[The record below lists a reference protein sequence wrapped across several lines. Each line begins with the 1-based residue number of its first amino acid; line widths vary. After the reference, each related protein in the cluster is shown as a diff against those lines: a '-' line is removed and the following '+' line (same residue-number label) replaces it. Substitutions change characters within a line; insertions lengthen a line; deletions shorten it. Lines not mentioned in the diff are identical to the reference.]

1 MRSKTAYLV
10 VMMVMMGCFA
20 VVRLNP
26 TGLLLHPGNIAVTA
40 ALLIGAVAVALKR
53 PLSLGVGLAASAITA
68 ISGVLCAKGVSGFV
82 MPGYP
87 LLWSVIGLYIAFRLV
102 IDHQQTL
109 RQQTDRRAK
118 ANLAARNTG
127 DENDPA

>member
-1 MRSKTAYLV
+1 
-10 VMMVMMGCFA
+10 MMVMMGCFA

-26 TGLLLHPGNIAVTA
+26 TGLLLHPGNIAV
-40 ALLIGAVAVALKR
+40 AVALKR
-53 PLSLGVGLAASAITA
+53 PFSLGVGLAASAITA

-118 ANLAARNTG
+118 ADLAARNTG
-127 DENDPA
+127 DENGPA